1 MKPTPPGWPR
11 IAPAVFYDEPAKAI
25 DWLCA
30 AFGFETI
37 MRVEGDDGDIL
48 HSELRYGEGLIMVGS
63 TRKAG
68 PESAHRRSPRS
79 IGGANTQSLMLY
91 VDDADAHCA
100 RARAQGATIAT
111 EPKTVDYGEDHWSDR
126 SYGAIDPEGHHWWF
140 CQRLRD
146 PVTK

>member
-11 IAPAVFYDEPAKAI
+11 IAPALFYDEPAKAI

-30 AFGFETI
+30 AFGFETT

-48 HSELRYGEGLIMVGS
+48 HSELKFGDGLIMVGS
-63 TRKAG
+63 ARKAG
-68 PESAHRRSPRS
+68 PESAHRRSPRA

-100 RARAQGATIAT
+100 RARAHGAVIET
-111 EPKTVDYGEDHWSDR
+111 EPKDVDYGDDYWSDR
-126 SYGAIDPEGHHWWF
+126 SYGAIDVEGHHWWF